1 MCHTNFFGRIQGVTA
16 IIGPSNLYLT
26 GRTHEVYFPFSDG
39 LLSQFPSLDRQLRGA
54 YLAIELFRQIVIK
67 QALLLSLQNYSST
80 FATICKFWRSK
91 TIFQI
96 ICLLQKKFR
105 SREQNWE
112 KRRGFIY
119 IGFYCIEHAKKS
131 PTRDLCI
138 CQKYYDYRVRA
149 KFQPK

>member
-96 ICLLQKKFR
+96 ICLLQKNLDQENKI
-105 SREQNWE
+105 E
-112 KRRGFIY
+112 KKEGDLY
-119 IGFYCIEHAKKS
+119 I
-131 PTRDLCI
+131 
-138 CQKYYDYRVRA
+138 
-149 KFQPK
+149 

>member
-26 GRTHEVYFPFSDG
+26 GRGHEVYFPFSDG

-80 FATICKFWRSK
+80 FATICKFDLDNFPDYLS
-91 TIFQI
+91 TA
-96 ICLLQKKFR
+96 KKFR
-105 SREQNWE
+105 SREQN
-112 KRRGFIY
+112 
-119 IGFYCIEHAKKS
+119 
-131 PTRDLCI
+131 
-138 CQKYYDYRVRA
+138 
-149 KFQPK
+149 

>member
-80 FATICKFWRSK
+80 FATICKFDLDNFPDYLS
-91 TIFQI
+91 TA
-96 ICLLQKKFR
+96 KKFR

>member
-67 QALLLSLQNYSST
+67 GIVVVIAKLLFNFCYYLQILTKQDNFPDYLST
-80 FATICKFWRSK
+80 A
-91 TIFQI
+91 
-96 ICLLQKKFR
+96 KKFR

-112 KRRGFIY
+112 KKKGIY
-119 IGFYCIEHAKKS
+119 I
-131 PTRDLCI
+131 
-138 CQKYYDYRVRA
+138 YRVLLHRA
-149 KFQPK
+149 RKEVTHTWFVHLPEVLWLSC

>member
-80 FATICKFWRSK
+80 FATICKF
-91 TIFQI
+91 
-96 ICLLQKKFR
+96 
-105 SREQNWE
+105 
-112 KRRGFIY
+112 
-119 IGFYCIEHAKKS
+119 
-131 PTRDLCI
+131 
-138 CQKYYDYRVRA
+138 
-149 KFQPK
+149 